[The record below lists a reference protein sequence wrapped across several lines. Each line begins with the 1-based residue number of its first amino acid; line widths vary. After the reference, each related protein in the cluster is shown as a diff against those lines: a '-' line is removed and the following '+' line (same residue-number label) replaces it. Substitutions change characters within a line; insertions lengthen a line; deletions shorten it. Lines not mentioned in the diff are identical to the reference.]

1 MLILG
6 QHWEY
11 SMRPSYA
18 LSRLMS
24 LMDVNLSAR
33 RDR

>member
-11 SMRPSYA
+11 RMMPGFA

-24 LMDVNLSAR
+24 LMDVNLSAQ